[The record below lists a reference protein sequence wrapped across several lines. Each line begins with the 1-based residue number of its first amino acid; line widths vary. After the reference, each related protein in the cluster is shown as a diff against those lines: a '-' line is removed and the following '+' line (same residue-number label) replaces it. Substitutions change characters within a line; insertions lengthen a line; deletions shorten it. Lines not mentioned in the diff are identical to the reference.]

1 MTELWIA
8 SGAVPLALLVAL
20 AAVRARSAHRG
31 TGGWTGRRV
40 PVAVATAAIG
50 LIGVATATGWR
61 ASPDPGPA
69 VALLCAA
76 LALAAVAP
84 AVVRHRAGVT
94 TAAAV
99 GLLVVLSG
107 CAATRADSA
116 VAGAATGEGVVTADV
131 PDLVPAVEALTDTT
145 ALVARDGE
153 LPLIDTWQPPAGLP
167 AVGQVT
173 VVPIPGTVSGFSAGD
188 AWIYLPPAYATVPR
202 ARLPVLILMAGQP
215 GVPRNW
221 FDGGDVAAT
230 MDAYAAA
237 HAGLAPV
244 VVVPDWL
251 GTSGDNPL
259 CVDSPTAGNDWTYL
273 TVDVHDWI
281 LDRLQVDPDPAH
293 WAVGGLSAGGTCAL
307 QLATRD
313 PAAYP
318 TVLAFSTQDH
328 PMLETGE
335 DTVDT
340 VFGGDRDAY
349 DATDPM
355 ALLAAGTFP
364 DSAGFFAAG
373 EDDDVYGPQTTAAY
387 EAARDAGMDVRFATL
402 PGGHDFSFWSAALA
416 LAVPW
421 LGDRLGITG

>member
-1 MTELWIA
+1 VSELSIA
-8 SGAVPLALLVAL
+8 CGVVLLVGL
-20 AAVRARSAHRG
+20 VTAAPRAHRRP
-31 TGGWTGRRV
+31 GGWTRRV
-40 PVAVATAAIG
+40 AISVVIGIAVAG
-50 LIGVATATGWR
+50 LIGTVTAGGEPVF
-61 ASPDPGPA
+61 PDAVPT
-69 VALLCAA
+69 VALLWAA
-76 LALAAVAP
+76 LVVVGIAA
-84 AVVRHRAGVT
+84 AVVRHRFGVT
-94 TAAAV
+94 TLVAA
-99 GLLVVLSG
+99 GLVVVLSG
-107 CAATRADSA
+107 CAATQVDDSP
-116 VAGAATGEGVVTADV
+116 AGSPTGSSVVGADV
-131 PDLVPAVEALTDTT
+131 PDHVPAVEALTDTT
-145 ALVARDGE
+145 ALVVPDGD

-173 VVPIPGTVSGFSAGD
+173 AVPIPGIVSGFSAGD

-215 GVPRNW
+215 GEPRNW
-221 FDGGDVAAT
+221 FDGGDLAAT
-230 MDAYAAA
+230 MDSYAAA

-251 GTSGDNPL
+251 GTSGGNPL
-259 CVDSPTAGNDWTYL
+259 CVDSPAAGNDWTYL

-328 PMLETGE
+328 PVLETGE

-349 DATDPM
+349 DAADPM
-355 ALLAAGTFP
+355 ALLATGTFP
-364 DSAGFFAAG
+364 GSAAFFAAG
-373 EDDDVYGPQTTAAY
+373 EDDDVYGPRTTAVY
-387 EAARDAGMDVRFATL
+387 EAARDAGMDVRYATL
-402 PGGHDFSFWSAALA
+402 PGGHDFVVWSAALE

-421 LGDRLGITG
+421 LGARLGIST